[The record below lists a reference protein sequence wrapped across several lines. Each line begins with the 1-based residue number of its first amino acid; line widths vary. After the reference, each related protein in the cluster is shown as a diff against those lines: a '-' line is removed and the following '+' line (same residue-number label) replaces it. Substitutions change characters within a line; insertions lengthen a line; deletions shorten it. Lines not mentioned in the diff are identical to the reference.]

1 MLEKIF
7 PPNHT
12 ALLRMMNMVCI
23 NAHREGIPVG
33 ICGELGADCSL
44 TEVFLA
50 MGIDD
55 ISVNPAD
62 VLFLRRKIRT
72 LNLSSK
78 QEILKKYGII

>member
-1 MLEKIF
+1 M
-7 PPNHT
+7 
-12 ALLRMMNMVCI
+12 
-23 NAHREGIPVG
+23 
-33 ICGELGADCSL
+33 ADCSL